1 MYKTTRCME
10 IPEWT
15 GTDRNGHRSGPE
27 WTVEWTGMD
36 SGMDRNGPFRYF
48 HTPTSALL
56 NSVCSFTDSFVHH
69 FIFLMRFWS
78 FPYFHM
84 KLLLLIK
91 TLKGR
96 FRSVPVFPYSNTVY
110 FQFCSYSFNDLFVRH
125 FIVLVRFWSFPNFH
139 MELLLLIK
147 TFKGRS
153 GPFRYFHTPTSD
165 VFNSI
170 DVHSHVRYFIFLIRF
185 FGLSPFFHIGFCSYE
200 RCQRS
205 IRVRSSI
212 SLVHTGSFQFGS
224 CSF

>member
-1 MYKTTRCME
+1 MVQGDVIRFME

-15 GTDRNGHRSGPE
+15 PE
-27 WTVEWTGMD
+27 RTRMD
-36 SGMDRNGPFRYF
+36 SGMDRNGPEW
-48 HTPTSALL
+48 
-56 NSVCSFTDSFVHH
+56 SVSVFPYSNIGSFKFCLCSFTDSFVHH

-84 KLLLLIK
+84 KLLLLTK

-96 FRSVPVFPYSNTVY
+96 FRSVPVFPYSDIVY
-110 FQFCSYSFNDLFVRH
+110 FQFCSYSFNDPFVHH
-125 FIVLVRFWSFPNFH
+125 FIVLMRFWSFPNFH
-139 MELLLLIK
+139 MKLLLLIK

-153 GPFRYFHTPTSD
+153 GPFRYFHAPTSD

-170 DVHSHVRYFIFLIRF
+170 HVHSYVQYFIFLIRF
-185 FGLSPFFHIGFCSYE
+185 LVFSPFFHKGFCFYE